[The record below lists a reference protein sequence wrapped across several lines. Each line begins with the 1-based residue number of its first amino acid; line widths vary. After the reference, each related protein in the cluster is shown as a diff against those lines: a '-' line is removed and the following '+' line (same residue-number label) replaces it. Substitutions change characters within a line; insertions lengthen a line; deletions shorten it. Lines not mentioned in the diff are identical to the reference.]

1 MSSSGYRGRNFGPRG
16 ARINGP
22 TNGFNGPRFPHPS
35 FNHPRPPHRLSGPDK
50 WIERANFAPWQ
61 QNKNFLP
68 HPQYRGNLQFRPNN
82 RGRTTGRGILR
93 FSGPGRP
100 SSAQF
105 CMGFIRNPIHRPPL
119 LQEEQD
125 GNKPIL
131 ISQTPLLGSEEERQQ
146 KILETADKLKQ
157 KLSSITEEELTNFW
171 EDDLSVLPN
180 NSSEEE
186 NIRNKGI
193 PELSHEP
200 PELDLTFTDFRDIGR
215 VNCINS
221 KFENVDSKSN
231 NEISISFEQK
241 STNNVINTNDKITII
256 DENNKGKSLI
266 ILDSMYDK
274 DNLLKNDKCYEQI
287 HDDLTNFECNE
298 KNLHFQNNNVPENLI
313 TSISNNI
320 NEKSSNLNKNI
331 TNLLSIESV
340 NDSLLKKSSDVNNI
354 ESILVSTTND
364 DNKLKIDFLQN
375 QNIVQVDTQSINENI
390 TQNININI
398 QHNDD
403 YVETKLLEN
412 NQIQNNLQTNMS
424 QEIYYKNLETIS
436 DCSQNRLSNFS
447 SSSGEIYSNI
457 TCDST
462 SANYND
468 SSIFQ
473 SRIFNIPLRFTPRIG
488 GSKCHWSFQQNGKNL
503 FFRGSQKLSFHG
515 NQISSP
521 RHVASFKSTDLIPVE
536 FDPRAPPPSFMHNVP
551 ISNHEFQQT
560 AIVSFSSN
568 NLPPTFNPNA
578 PPPNIRSKSSAE
590 LSQEWLQPVSSLD
603 LRGQA
608 INTQSNLK
616 IIQPSFA
623 FDPRGL
629 PRISNIPITINEKV
643 SEFNPQQPPPKIH
656 RREKTLQPPPIFDPR
671 LSSQERS
678 NLIAPLDISKSN
690 MIPLNLIE
698 TSSVSDFKIGPIAQ
712 NFSQPPPINI
722 SSHQTFISNVQ
733 VNFQSVIS
741 QTGNEQ
747 EIIREFSLPLPPISI
762 TELPPPPPPPKEPL
776 IDKNS
781 NPNQNINMDDG
792 LEDMQEA
799 MEFAK
804 QVMNLSEEIKNNDTS
819 STFSELSLTPSKIPI
834 PNETSYHSLSIE
846 ETNTNTTKKQKKRE
860 NKNKKCRQNVIY
872 GPELIFERQEDITTI
887 DEKQNLQN
895 QNKKTEDMLLSND
908 QIRPKVIFNL
918 NSKTKRIHKPED
930 SHKISINISDN
941 KEISQQETIQN
952 SNKEKDIYNPKKDYE
967 IRNNK
972 NQQKEIKIKKNSI
985 HSASLTSISTHENS
999 NETSY
1004 HYKNYSKDIEKLK
1017 AHSSNMITFNNII
1030 TPKNQITNP
1039 KKESKKQN
1047 VATSET
1053 LWKNRVISRFLK
1065 MSKNDICNMVN
1076 NSSLR
1081 KFDIVMRHLVKE
1093 RRSSLSLE
1101 LRNTEDE
1108 KMKEYDRE
1116 EFMNQL
1122 NAMLDPS
1129 TVVGITDLPTE
1140 FIHHL
1145 SEVLQLDPMP
1155 FDIESQNVDDD
1166 EIEIINQN
1174 ENLKIN
1180 TCEYANEEN
1189 LKIQSFTQQSDS
1201 QNEEKIEDNF
1211 LYNNEQSIHYSLNTE
1226 LNLNTLREDNLSH
1239 RSISNNINSEIEN
1252 VHKKQP
1258 LFNEADL
1265 DDILSEVTEKT
1276 KNLPNA
1282 SLSIKSE
1289 KFIETCTGALS
1300 IQRVTKTFDSN
1311 VFSQIPTKTE
1321 ADLDVIFSAGIARV
1335 KQLGKNKIN
1344 LDNLKAC
1351 KSNSENRNTFK
1362 SERYERWNRKEDLDT
1377 FRNLTKEEWEAKYGI
1392 ANTTI
1397 SPTIIQKNVFNSDEN
1412 LIKDKNN
1419 CVQRYCSSDSP
1430 MRHLSISPLTRE
1442 ISTYNVDKCISDPDE
1457 IEELQNI
1464 EESESNG
1471 ESSLTSSSD
1480 TDEETI
1486 ASNVTKL
1493 LKVIKEKEKIAK
1505 KKSLNET
1512 IRDEIAAEIEKKWK
1526 EKSKHKEKKSRKHG
1540 KRKKD
1545 KKDKRRREKRK
1556 KKKRSCYS
1564 DSSKFSEKIERSRLS
1579 TKDEIK
1585 KEVIIKQEPTKSEEN
1600 AFNSEINNTMINK
1613 VIDLRIESQCLQ
1625 IEKEQLSAVTNI
1637 TPQSK
1642 NKSADIPMLMLPKTK
1657 AQLKQMP
1664 EPSNTDQMHIMKKTI
1679 EITNNKTNNEKI
1691 KDFLDMNK
1699 DNEITKNNN
1708 ERIDTVS
1715 YTNFSLHQIHVSV
1728 NKELPSSIQSHV
1740 KTISNDTADITS
1752 FKSFN
1757 YNTLNSVTN
1766 LNINNQN
1773 VDQKVCTNISSAE
1786 NKSSGYKKIDIK
1798 AYKERALQRRLKEQ
1812 TISKE
1817 NPVNSI
1823 SFIQESHHVLPV
1835 NESNVELLNVI
1846 KEMKTNET
1854 DINELK
1860 DPRLRIRSISTP
1872 SLEDSDK
1879 EIKQKIS
1886 LNEMDVVQKNE
1897 KSLIPVQLENLSE
1910 NNIIHPINSDFNIFK
1925 ESIKYKKCRNNN
1937 KCSSQ
1942 IITIQEF
1949 DEFRKKEKLKFELEK
1964 KTPSSTIDFFKFKN
1978 IRSEGNKELKLKKE
1992 KSKKS
1997 AEKKKKDSK
2006 PNEFKSPINEK
2017 SIEKYSYKKIS
2028 ENDQESLILNSH
2040 TNDQIE
2046 IKKINND
2053 INENLC
2059 TIQIT
2064 ETCSKNIKEI
2074 NDIKTIQE
2082 QINTN
2087 LNNNNNSI
2095 EKQKNQSI
2103 DNRESINID
2112 KNVTLQINKEII
2124 TENQQIIN
2132 QNLIETKDNQTLIS
2146 LISLEEKNK
2155 EIEKHATEISKL
2167 HTISTESD
2175 NLNLSQYLTIENL
2188 DSEKDTYSE
2197 MSSIGLTFFNQSPS
2211 TEKHMENTILVSNHI
2226 SKESHPLNSHPVIE
2240 QIDLDIQ
2247 KNDHSI
2253 NVKLLKN
2260 LKTYNESISDTK
2272 MDSET
2277 IVKNDGTN
2285 GETNNEEEH
2294 QDKLIFQLKISENH
2308 NKVAKN
2314 ETKSPD
2320 SPSSP
2325 FKGFFA
2331 DTICENDI
2339 CQVSQLCNTKMKN
2352 ENNKKNAIVD
2362 SDQLET
2368 CFNDKSSIIESA
2380 KDYRNNTRSFSKKMK
2395 KDNEITLI
2403 NNLVKEKQNIQDK
2416 TIDNNSFNMRDE
2428 VDIISKTEN
2437 TDVTKNKNDRTYNF
2451 PSEQKKIL
2459 CKFDI
2464 ENHDTFNE
2472 DSEPFIILDEYI
2484 DNANEKSI
2492 EKFSTL
2498 DLDFE
2503 DCIARDANIFT
2514 TKSLQ
2519 IEENSMNNIKS
2530 PCFDSIIFNK
2540 VSESIFDKKDSV
2552 NKGQSH
2558 NNITSM
2564 HEKEKSTLSQKN
2576 ISFSKKLFAPIER
2589 TINIT
2594 DIVSSTSE
2602 LNIEESKIPN
2612 ITEPI
2617 DSIISDISIEC
2628 SQNIIS
2634 TTSKDISQKA
2644 EETPESSVIEMRI
2657 EKENHN
2663 FTISENNS
2671 QHNLESL
2678 NAAVTSFENKTSEKL
2693 NILTEDTNALS
2704 ENFSHITSISETI
2717 PEKNTEFLVLETQEQ
2732 LDNNSID
2739 QEVLVPFEIKMS
2751 NNKNASIDS
2760 AIEYETSKSSN
2771 KIISKKLNQ
2780 KKRNIMLNNIKNKS
2794 RMRLNRCKHKKQKHN
2809 ISKKIIKEVIKSDT
2823 MKITY
2828 PTTKA
2833 AVMAR
2838 MIEIDV
2844 EIHKLMTEKMTLY
2857 KMLTSD
2863 TLPND
2868 DNLQQSNVTYENK
2881 EVEIPMIR
2889 PQTPS
2894 MLMSQLIQNIETNPI
2909 TNQCAKT
2916 NKENLSIKDISNNSV
2931 QSNKFKELHKH
2942 DHYTEKKES
2951 CTFTYNSDDEITCHT
2966 GDIKSLNSAKRKRKK
2981 SRLIKK
2987 LENKLNSNIS
2997 NKDIQNTITEKIK
3010 VNDITHLTSQ
3020 KINIKQGMIQ
3030 QDSDQISV
3038 NEIKSQEDINKI
3050 CTQQIEL
3057 SNKDK
3062 IEMLK
3067 YREID
3072 KIIESTES
3080 QISIE
3085 KNTQT
3090 KIQTLNERNYLIK
3103 DNEKNIEILSKKNI
3117 NNIDNQNNIDNKN
3130 NDEKNIEKS
3139 SENRTPERSSIYSD
3153 DSTWDSLLQNSSVD
3167 DQKKPTTGL
3176 ALLEETYKKE
3186 MAKTRKIKAEARK
3199 KKKKKLQNLLQS
3211 VNVLTPDEEE
3221 LPLSILYIKKL
3232 HQKKKLLDSLEQQ
3245 MKQQTNHNSQLWKNV
3260 VEVINVAKNKTENL
3274 ESFEKQSIESVISH
3288 ALNSEKNT
3296 ESNESK
3302 EKQVVDLKSRNITE
3316 FYTESLI
3323 NHENTNE
3330 KNNNSKQN
3338 NLQILSNKS
3347 QEFFNNKHFQKNL
3360 EINVSSKIANDL
3372 SEISVCDT
3380 YMNIKENLAK
3390 SSEQQTMKNN
3400 NIEIN
3405 QMNSLEDSCLT
3416 ESNLNNIHNNQNIS
3430 NTSENSDIEKVEKKT
3445 DKTNMEFYFQKKFVN
3460 IEKNITTQELIN
3472 NQLIITS
3479 EDVEKNYDTLIESNN
3494 DKNIII
3500 INEKEKIN
3508 SKVQNVNEEKLQD
3521 DNNSIK
3527 EYNNMYHDEHFISL
3541 KEHKE
3546 QHNKRS
3552 SEENNN
3558 QKSISSF
3565 IENIEVSK
3573 TDIFGKKLYKRKR
3586 RNNKTP
3592 LRRSSRNAEESA
3604 KRIKLE
3610 LDIDLNAKQEEKN
3623 SRMSPNTLSTLS
3635 LSSCEEIETIFT
3647 NPKKNRSIQKP
3658 IINRKRCTPMS
3669 PEIEILSHES
3679 NLNNESIKAIKKYK
3693 KHTMSEMMNC
3703 IVRVVDCKHTILNP
3717 TISLNL
3723 LQKYGISRINTNM
3736 YSNSSEIDFLDSVQ
3750 STSTKDILT
3759 ICTKQTSLA
3768 EFSQT
3773 QTSNLI
3779 KTFDDTTRSI
3789 TDQINL
3795 IKIKKISKSV
3805 KNSLVNDKEEH
3816 INNDTEIMPI
3826 LIKEPN
3832 TIDNIQ
3838 NCDKPDIEIVEEKMK
3853 VIKNQQCN
3861 NCESTSTIID
3871 MTKDKELPR
3880 TQYTVHKGPILDIK
3894 VKKKRHRNKTRM
3906 K

>member
-1 MSSSGYRGRNFGPRG
+1 MNSSGYRGRNFGPRG

-22 TNGFNGPRFPHPS
+22 TNVFNGPRFPHPS

-50 WIERANFAPWQ
+50 WIERANFVPWQ

-82 RGRTTGRGILR
+82 RGRTTSHGILR

-100 SSAQF
+100 STAQF

-125 GNKPIL
+125 EDKPIL

-157 KLSSITEEELTNFW
+157 KLSSITEEELKNFW

-215 VNCINS
+215 VDCINS
-221 KFENVDSKSN
+221 KFENVDNKSN

-241 STNNVINTNDKITII
+241 STDNVISTNDKITII
-256 DENNKGKSLI
+256 NENNKGKSLI
-266 ILDSMYDK
+266 ILDSIYDK
-274 DNLLKNDKCYEQI
+274 DNLLKSDKCYEQI
-287 HDDLTNFECNE
+287 HHDLTNFECNE
-298 KNLHFQNNNVPENLI
+298 KNLHFQNNNFVESLI
-313 TSISNNI
+313 SSTSNNM
-320 NEKSSNLNKNI
+320 NEKSSNLNENI

-340 NDSLLKKSSDVNNI
+340 NDSLPKKSPNI
-354 ESILVSTTND
+354 NDIESTTND
-364 DNKLKIDFLQN
+364 DNGLKIDFSQN
-375 QNIVQVDTQSINENI
+375 QNIVQVDTQRINENI
-390 TQNININI
+390 TQDININI

-403 YVETKLLEN
+403 YIETKLLEN
-412 NQIQNNLQTNMS
+412 NQIQNNLQTNIS
-424 QEIYYKNLETIS
+424 QEISHKNLETIY
-436 DCSQNRLSNFS
+436 DYSQNRLSNFS
-447 SSSGEIYSNI
+447 SSNEEIYSNI

-462 SANYND
+462 SATYSNYND

-473 SRIFNIPLRFTPRIG
+473 SRIFNIPFRFTPRIG
-488 GSKCHWSFQQNGKNL
+488 GSKCHWTFQQNRKNL
-503 FFRGSQKLSFHG
+503 FFRESQRLSFHD

-521 RHVASFKSTDLIPVE
+521 RHVASFKSNDLIPIE
-536 FDPRAPPPSFMHNVP
+536 FDPRAPPPFMHNIPV
-551 ISNHEFQQT
+551 SSHEFQKT

-568 NLPPTFNPNA
+568 DLPPTFNPNA
-578 PPPNIRSKSSAE
+578 PPPNIRSKSSIE

-608 INTQSNLK
+608 INNTQSNLK
-616 IIQPSFA
+616 IIQSSSA
-623 FDPRGL
+623 FDPRGPL
-629 PRISNIPITINEKV
+629 PRISNIPITINETV

-656 RREKTLQPPPIFDPR
+656 KREETLQPPPIFDPR

-678 NLIAPLDISKSN
+678 KLIAPLDISGSN
-690 MIPLNLIE
+690 MVPLNLIE
-698 TSSVSDFKIGPIAQ
+698 TSPVSDFKISSVTS

-722 SSHQTFISNVQ
+722 SSHQTFISNMQ
-733 VNFQSVIS
+733 MNFQSVIS
-741 QTGNEQ
+741 QTGNGQ
-747 EIIREFSLPLPPISI
+747 EIIREFSLPLPPRSI
-762 TELPPPPPPPKEPL
+762 TEFPSLPPLPKESL
-776 IDKNS
+776 VEKNFNS
-781 NPNQNINMDDG
+781 NQNISMDDG

-804 QVMNLSEEIKNNDTS
+804 RIMNLSEEIKNNDTP

-834 PNETSYHSLSIE
+834 PNETSSYHSLSIE
-846 ETNTNTTKKQKKRE
+846 EINTNTTKKQKKKE

-872 GPELIFERQEDITTI
+872 GPELIFEKQGHITTI

-895 QNKKTEDMLLSND
+895 QNKKTEDILLSND
-908 QIRPKVIFNL
+908 KIRPKVIFNL
-918 NSKTKRIHKPED
+918 NSKTKRIYKPED
-930 SHKISINISDN
+930 WHKISINISDN
-941 KEISQQETIQN
+941 KEISQQETTQN
-952 SNKEKDIYNPKKDYE
+952 FNKEKGIYNSRKHYE
-967 IRNNK
+967 IRSNQNK
-972 NQQKEIKIKKNSI
+972 NEQKEIKIKKNSV
-985 HSASLTSISTHENS
+985 HSASLTNISTHEKS
-999 NETSY
+999 DDISY
-1004 HYKNYSKDIEKLK
+1004 RYKNYTKDIKKLK
-1017 AHSSNMITFNNII
+1017 AHSSNMITFNNI
-1030 TPKNQITNP
+1030 TTQKNQMINP

-1047 VATSET
+1047 VPTSES
-1053 LWKNRVISRFLK
+1053 LWKDRVINRFLK

-1155 FDIESQNVDDD
+1155 FDIESQNVDND

-1180 TCEYANEEN
+1180 TCEYANEGN
-1189 LKIQSFTQQSDS
+1189 LKIQSFTQQPDS
-1201 QNEEKIEDNF
+1201 QNVHEEKIEDNF
-1211 LYNNEQSIHYSLNTE
+1211 LYNNEESIHYSLNTE
-1226 LNLNTLREDNLSH
+1226 LNLNTSREDTNLSH
-1239 RSISNNINSEIEN
+1239 RSVSNNRNSEN

-1258 LFNEADL
+1258 LFNETDL

-1289 KFIETCTGALS
+1289 KLIETCTGALS

-1311 VFSQIPTKTE
+1311 IFSQIPNKTE

-1335 KQLGKNKIN
+1335 KQLDKNKIN
-1344 LDNLKAC
+1344 LDNLRAR
-1351 KSNSENRNTFK
+1351 KSNSEDRNTFK
-1362 SERYERWNRKEDLDT
+1362 SERYERWNRKEDPDT

-1397 SPTIIQKNVFNSDEN
+1397 SPTIIRKNVFNSDEN
-1412 LIKDKNN
+1412 LTKDKNN
-1419 CVQRYCSSDSP
+1419 CIQRYCSPDLS
-1430 MRHLSISPLTRE
+1430 MRHLSISPLTRK
-1442 ISTYNVDKCISDPDE
+1442 ISTYNVDKCISDPNE
-1457 IEELQNI
+1457 IEELQNT
-1464 EESESNG
+1464 EGSESSD

-1480 TDEETI
+1480 TDEEI
-1486 ASNVTKL
+1486 VASNVTKL
-1493 LKVIKEKEKIAK
+1493 LKIIKEKEKIAK

-1512 IRDEIAAEIEKKWK
+1512 IRDEVAAEIEKKWK
-1526 EKSKHKEKKSRKHG
+1526 EKNKHKERKSRKYG
-1540 KRKKD
+1540 KKKKD
-1545 KKDKRRREKRK
+1545 KKNKRKREKRK
-1556 KKKRSCYS
+1556 KKKRNYYS
-1564 DSSKFSEKIERSRLS
+1564 DSSKFSEKIERSRLL
-1579 TKDEIK
+1579 TKNEIK

-1600 AFNSEINNTMINK
+1600 ASFNSEINNTMINK

-1625 IEKEQLSAVTNI
+1625 IEKEQLSTITN
-1637 TPQSK
+1637 TTSQSK
-1642 NKSADIPMLMLPKTK
+1642 NKSVNIPMLMQPKTK

-1664 EPSNTDQMHIMKKTI
+1664 ESSNTDQMHIMKKTI

-1691 KDFLDMNK
+1691 KDLLDMNK

-1708 ERIDTVS
+1708 EQIDTVS

-1728 NKELPSSIQSHV
+1728 NKELPSSIQPHV

-1773 VDQKVCTNISSAE
+1773 VGQKVCTSISSAE
-1786 NKSSGYKKIDIK
+1786 NKNSGYKKIDIK

-1812 TISKE
+1812 TISKK

-1823 SFIQESHHVLPV
+1823 SFIQESHVLPV
-1835 NESNVELLNVI
+1835 NESNIELLDVM

-1860 DPRLRIRSISTP
+1860 DPRLRIRSINTSF
-1872 SLEDSDK
+1872 LEDSDK

-1886 LNEMDVVQKNE
+1886 LKEMDVVQKNE
-1897 KSLIPVQLENLSE
+1897 KSLIQLQNPSE
-1910 NNIIHPINSDFNIFK
+1910 NNIIHPINSDLNTFQD
-1925 ESIKYKKCRNNN
+1925 SIKYKKYRNDN

-1942 IITIQEF
+1942 IITIREF
-1949 DEFRKKEKLKFELEK
+1949 DEFRKKEKSKFELEK
-1964 KTPSSTIDFFKFKN
+1964 KKSSSTIDFFKFKN
-1978 IRSEGNKELKLKKE
+1978 IRSEGSKELKLKKE

-2006 PNEFKSPINEK
+2006 SNESRSPIKEK

-2028 ENDQESLILNSH
+2028 EYDQESLILNSH
-2040 TNDQIE
+2040 TNNQTE

-2053 INENLC
+2053 VNENLC

-2064 ETCSKNIKEI
+2064 ETCSKNIEGI

-2082 QINTN
+2082 QTNTN
-2087 LNNNNNSI
+2087 SI
-2095 EKQKNQSI
+2095 VKQKNQQSI
-2103 DNRESINID
+2103 DNRESVNID
-2112 KNVTLQINKEII
+2112 KNVTLQVNKEII

-2132 QNLIETKDNQTLIS
+2132 QNLIETKDDQS
-2146 LISLEEKNK
+2146 LISLSSGEKNNIK
-2155 EIEKHATEISKL
+2155 EIEKYATEVNKL
-2167 HTISTESD
+2167 HTISTESES
-2175 NLNLSQYLTIENL
+2175 LNLSQYLTIENL
-2188 DSEKDTYSE
+2188 DIEKNTYSE
-2197 MSSIGLTFFNQSPS
+2197 MSSIGLTFFNHTPS
-2211 TEKHMENTILVSNHI
+2211 IEKRMENTICLVSNHI
-2226 SKESHPLNSHPVIE
+2226 SKESHPLIE
-2240 QIDLDIQ
+2240 QIDIDIQ
-2247 KNDHSI
+2247 KNDDSI
-2253 NVKLLKN
+2253 NVKFLKN
-2260 LKTYNESISDTK
+2260 VETYNESISDTK
-2272 MDSET
+2272 MDSKT

-2285 GETNNEEEH
+2285 EETNNGEEH
-2294 QDKLIFQLKISENH
+2294 KDKFIFQLKTSENH
-2308 NKVAKN
+2308 NKIVKN
-2314 ETKSPD
+2314 EAKSPD

-2325 FKGFFA
+2325 FKGFYA

-2339 CQVSQLCNTKMKN
+2339 CQVSQLCNTKMKT
-2352 ENNKKNAIVD
+2352 ESNKKNVIEN

-2368 CFNDKSSIIESA
+2368 CFNDRPIIESA
-2380 KDYRNNTRSFSKKMK
+2380 KDYRNNTRSFSKKIK
-2395 KDNEITLI
+2395 KDNEIILI

-2416 TIDNNSFNMRDE
+2416 TIDNNNLNMRNE
-2428 VDIISKTEN
+2428 VDIIISKTEN
-2437 TDVTKNKNDRTYNF
+2437 TDVSKNKNDRTYNF
-2451 PSEQKKIL
+2451 PPEQKKIL
-2459 CKFDI
+2459 CRFNI

-2472 DSEPFIILDEYI
+2472 DSKTFIVLDEYV

-2514 TKSLQ
+2514 NKSLQ
-2519 IEENSMNNIKS
+2519 VEENSMNNIKS
-2530 PCFDSIIFNK
+2530 SCFDPIIFNK

-2552 NKGQSH
+2552 NKEQSH
-2558 NNITSM
+2558 NNIISM

-2576 ISFSKKLFAPIER
+2576 ISFSKKLFAPVER

-2594 DIVSSTSE
+2594 DIVSCTSE
-2602 LNIEESKIPN
+2602 SNIEESKMPN

-2617 DSIISDISIEC
+2617 NSIISDISIEC

-2634 TTSKDISQKA
+2634 TTSKDISQKT

-2663 FTISENNS
+2663 FTIPENNS
-2671 QHNLESL
+2671 RHNLESL
-2678 NAAVTSFENKTSEKL
+2678 NAAVTSSENKTSEKL
-2693 NILTEDTNALS
+2693 NILTEDTNTPS
-2704 ENFSHITSISETI
+2704 ENCSFIASISETI
-2717 PEKNTEFLVLETQEQ
+2717 SEKNAEFLVLETQEE
-2732 LDNNSID
+2732 LDHNSTD
-2739 QEVLVPFEIKMS
+2739 QQVLVPFEIKMS

-2760 AIEYETSKSSN
+2760 AIEYEASKSSN
-2771 KIISKKLNQ
+2771 KTISKKLNQ
-2780 KKRNIMLNNIKNKS
+2780 KKRNIILNNIKNKS

-2823 MKITY
+2823 IKITH

-2833 AVMAR
+2833 DVMAR

-2857 KMLTSD
+2857 KMVT

-2868 DNLQQSNVTYENK
+2868 DNLQQNNVTYENK
-2881 EVEIPMIR
+2881 EVGIPVIK
-2889 PQTPS
+2889 PQTSS

-2909 TNQCAKT
+2909 TNQCVKK
-2916 NKENLSIKDISNNSV
+2916 NKENLSINDIPNNPM
-2931 QSNKFKELHKH
+2931 QSNRFKALHKY

-2951 CTFTYNSDDEITCHT
+2951 CTFNSDDEIAYHI
-2966 GDIKSLNSAKRKRKK
+2966 GDIKSLNPVKRKRKK
-2981 SRLIKK
+2981 SKKLIKK

-2997 NKDIQNTITEKIK
+2997 SKDIQNTMTEKIK

-3020 KINIKQGMIQ
+3020 KINIKQGIIR

-3038 NEIKSQEDINKI
+3038 NEIKSQEDMNKI
-3050 CTQQIEL
+3050 SIQQIEL

-3067 YREID
+3067 SQEID

-3080 QISIE
+3080 VERNI
-3085 KNTQT
+3085 QT
-3090 KIQTLNERNYLIK
+3090 KIQTLNERNYLK

-3117 NNIDNQNNIDNKN
+3117 NLDNKN

-3139 SENRTPERSSIYSD
+3139 SENKTPERSSIYSD

-3186 MAKTRKIKAEARK
+3186 MAKTRRIKAEARK

-3211 VNVLTPDEEE
+3211 VNILTPDEEE

-3260 VEVINVAKNKTENL
+3260 VEVINVAKNKTEDL
-3274 ESFEKQSIESVISH
+3274 ESFEKQSIAGVISH
-3288 ALNSEKNT
+3288 VLNSEKNI
-3296 ESNESK
+3296 ESNENK
-3302 EKQVVDLKSRNITE
+3302 EKQIDLKSRNITE

-3323 NHENTNE
+3323 NHENKNE
-3330 KNNNSKQN
+3330 RNNNSKQN
-3338 NLQILSNKS
+3338 NLQILSDKS
-3347 QEFFNNKHFQKNL
+3347 QEFLNNKHFQKNL

-3372 SEISVCDT
+3372 SEISICDT

-3390 SSEQQTMKNN
+3390 SCEQQTMKNN

-3405 QMNSLEDSCLT
+3405 QMNSLEDSNSCLI

-3430 NTSENSDIEKVEKKT
+3430 NTSGNSDIEKIEKKT
-3445 DKTNMEFYFQKKFVN
+3445 DKTDMEFYFQKKLVN
-3460 IEKNITTQELIN
+3460 IEKNITTQEVIN

-3508 SKVQNVNEEKLQD
+3508 SKIQNVNEEKLQD
-3521 DNNSIK
+3521 NKDNNTIK
-3527 EYNNMYHDEHFISL
+3527 EFNNIYQDEHFISL

-3546 QHNKRS
+3546 HNKLS
-3552 SEENNN
+3552 NEENNN

-3573 TDIFGKKLYKRKR
+3573 NDIFGKKLCKRKR
-3586 RNNKTP
+3586 GNNKTP
-3592 LRRSSRNAEESA
+3592 LRRSSRYAEESA

-3610 LDIDLNAKQEEKN
+3610 VDICLNKQEEMN
-3623 SRMSPNTLSTLS
+3623 SRMSPNTLSVS
-3635 LSSCEEIETIFT
+3635 LSPCEEIKTIFT
-3647 NPKKNRSIQKP
+3647 NSKKNRSIQKP

-3679 NLNNESIKAIKKYK
+3679 NLNNKSMKAIKKYK

-3736 YSNSSEIDFLDSVQ
+3736 YSNSSEIDFLDSMQ

-3759 ICTKQTSLA
+3759 ICTKQASLT

-3773 QTSNLI
+3773 QTSKLI
-3779 KTFDDTTRSI
+3779 KTFDDTTRST

-3795 IKIKKISKSV
+3795 VKIKKISKSI
-3805 KNSLVNDKEEH
+3805 KNSLVNDKEEY

-3832 TIDNIQ
+3832 TMDNIQ
-3838 NCDKPDIEIVEEKMK
+3838 NYDKPDIEIMEEKMK
-3853 VIKNQQCN
+3853 VIKNQQYN
-3861 NCESTSTIID
+3861 NCESTPTVIN
-3871 MTKDKELPR
+3871 MTEDKELLR

-3894 VKKKRHRNKTRM
+3894 VKKKRHHNKTRM

>member
-1 MSSSGYRGRNFGPRG
+1 MNSSGYRGRNFGPRG

-22 TNGFNGPRFPHPS
+22 TCGFNGPRFPHPS

-61 QNKNFLP
+61 QNKNFFP

-100 SSAQF
+100 STAQF
-105 CMGFIRNPIHRPPL
+105 CMGFIRNPVHRPPL

-125 GNKPIL
+125 GDKSIL

-215 VNCINS
+215 VDCINS

-241 STNNVINTNDKITII
+241 STDNVISTNDKITII

-266 ILDSMYDK
+266 ILDSICDK
-274 DNLLKNDKCYEQI
+274 NNLLKNDKCYKQI
-287 HDDLTNFECNE
+287 HHDLTNFEYNE
-298 KNLHFQNNNVPENLI
+298 KNLHFQNNNVQESLI
-313 TSISNNI
+313 TSNNI

-340 NDSLLKKSSDVNNI
+340 NDSLPKKSPNVNNI
-354 ESILVSTTND
+354 ESILVSTTN
-364 DNKLKIDFLQN
+364 NNNELKINFSQN
-375 QNIVQVDTQSINENI
+375 QNIVQIDTQSINENI
-390 TQNININI
+390 TQDININV
-398 QHNDD
+398 QHNND

-412 NQIQNNLQTNMS
+412 NQIQNNLQTNIS
-424 QEIYYKNLETIS
+424 QEISYKNLETIS

-457 TCDST
+457 SCDST
-462 SANYND
+462 STTCSNYND

-488 GSKCHWSFQQNGKNL
+488 GSKYHWTFQQNGKNL
-503 FFRGSQKLSFHG
+503 FFKGSQRLSFHD

-521 RHVASFKSTDLIPVE
+521 RHVTSFKSTDLIPVE
-536 FDPRAPPPSFMHNVP
+536 FDPRAPPPPFMHNIP
-551 ISNHEFQQT
+551 ISSHEFQQT

-568 NLPPTFNPNA
+568 NLPPTFNPNT
-578 PPPNIRSKSSAE
+578 PPPNIRPKSNIE
-590 LSQEWLQPVSSLD
+590 LSEEWLQPVPSLN
-603 LRGQA
+603 LRDQT

-616 IIQPSFA
+616 VIQPSA
-623 FDPRGL
+623 FDPRGS
-629 PRISNIPITINEKV
+629 PRISNIPITINEKI

-656 RREKTLQPPPIFDPR
+656 RREKILQPPPIFDPR

-678 NLIAPLDISKSN
+678 NLIAPLDISGSN
-690 MIPLNLIE
+690 MIPFNLIE
-698 TSSVSDFKIGPIAQ
+698 TSPVSDFKIDPVTQ

-733 VNFQSVIS
+733 VNFQSIIS

-747 EIIREFSLPLPPISI
+747 KIIREFSLPLPPINI

-776 IDKNS
+776 IEKNS
-781 NPNQNINMDDG
+781 NLNQNVNMDDG

-804 QVMNLSEEIKNNDTS
+804 QIMNLSEEINNDTP
-819 STFSELSLTPSKIPI
+819 STFSELSLTSKIPI
-834 PNETSYHSLSIE
+834 PNETSSYHSLSIE
-846 ETNTNTTKKQKKRE
+846 ETNTNTTKKQKKME

-872 GPELIFERQEDITTI
+872 GPELIFEKQKNTTII

-895 QNKKTEDMLLSND
+895 QNKKTEDILLSND

-930 SHKISINISDN
+930 WHKISINISDN
-941 KEISQQETIQN
+941 KEISQQKTIQN
-952 SNKEKDIYNPKKDYE
+952 SNKEKDIYNPRKHYE
-967 IRNNK
+967 IRNNQNK

-985 HSASLTSISTHENS
+985 HSASLTNISTHEKS
-999 NETSY
+999 NDTCY
-1004 HYKNYSKDIEKLK
+1004 HYKNYTKDIEK

-1030 TPKNQITNP
+1030 TQNNNQMINP
-1039 KKESKKQN
+1039 KKGSKEQN
-1047 VATSET
+1047 VATSES

-1155 FDIESQNVDDD
+1155 FDIESQNIDDD

-1189 LKIQSFTQQSDS
+1189 LKIQSFIQPDF
-1201 QNEEKIEDNF
+1201 QNVHEEKIEDNF
-1211 LYNNEQSIHYSLNTE
+1211 LYNNKESIHYSLNTE
-1226 LNLNTLREDNLSH
+1226 LNLNTSRENTNLSH
-1239 RSISNNINSEIEN
+1239 KSISNNINSEIEN
-1252 VHKKQP
+1252 IHKKQP

-1289 KFIETCTGALS
+1289 KFIETCTSALS

-1311 VFSQIPTKTE
+1311 IFSQIPNKTE
-1321 ADLDVIFSAGIARV
+1321 TDLDVIFSAGIARV
-1335 KQLGKNKIN
+1335 KQLGNNKIN
-1344 LDNLKAC
+1344 LDNLRTR
-1351 KSNSENRNTFK
+1351 KSNFEDCNTFK
-1362 SERYERWNRKEDLDT
+1362 SERYERWNRKEDPDT

-1392 ANTTI
+1392 ANTAI
-1397 SPTIIQKNVFNSDEN
+1397 SPTIIRKNVFNNDEN

-1419 CVQRYCSSDSP
+1419 CIQRYCSSDSS
-1430 MRHLSISPLTRE
+1430 MRHLSPLTHE
-1442 ISTYNVDKCISDPDE
+1442 ISTYNVDKYISEPNE
-1457 IEELQNI
+1457 IEELQSI
-1464 EESESNG
+1464 EESKSG
-1471 ESSLTSSSD
+1471 ESSLISSSD
-1480 TDEETI
+1480 TDEETV

-1512 IRDEIAAEIEKKWK
+1512 IRDEVAAEIEKKWK
-1526 EKSKHKEKKSRKHG
+1526 EKSKHKEKKSRKRG

-1564 DSSKFSEKIERSRLS
+1564 DSSKFSGKIERSRLL
-1579 TKDEIK
+1579 TMKDEIK
-1585 KEVIIKQEPTKSEEN
+1585 KEVIVKQEPTKSEEN
-1600 AFNSEINNTMINK
+1600 ASFNSEINNTIINK

-1625 IEKEQLSAVTNI
+1625 IEKEQLSAVTN
-1637 TPQSK
+1637 TTSQSK
-1642 NKSADIPMLMLPKTK
+1642 NKSTDIPMQPKTK

-1664 EPSNTDQMHIMKKTI
+1664 ESNNTDQMHMKKTI

-1691 KDFLDMNK
+1691 KDLLDMNK
-1699 DNEITKNNN
+1699 DTEITKNNN

-1740 KTISNDTADITS
+1740 KSNDTPDITS
-1752 FKSFN
+1752 LKSFN

-1773 VDQKVCTNISSAE
+1773 VDQKVCTSISSAE

-1835 NESNVELLNVI
+1835 NQSNVELLNVM
-1846 KEMKTNET
+1846 KETKKNET

-1886 LNEMDVVQKNE
+1886 NLNEMDIVQKNE
-1897 KSLIPVQLENLSE
+1897 KSLIPVQLENPSE
-1910 NNIIHPINSDFNIFK
+1910 NNIIRPINSDLNILK
-1925 ESIKYKKCRNNN
+1925 DSIKYKKCRNDN

-1949 DEFRKKEKLKFELEK
+1949 DEFRKKEKLKFESDK
-1964 KTPSSTIDFFKFKN
+1964 KKPSSTIDFFKFKN
-1978 IRSEGNKELKLKKE
+1978 IRSEGSKELKLKKE

-1997 AEKKKKDSK
+1997 IEKKKKDSK
-2006 PNEFKSPINEK
+2006 PNESRSPINEK

-2059 TIQIT
+2059 TTQIT
-2064 ETCSKNIKEI
+2064 ETCSKNIKGI
-2074 NDIKTIQE
+2074 NDVKTIQE
-2082 QINTN
+2082 QIHT
-2087 LNNNNNSI
+2087 NSI
-2095 EKQKNQSI
+2095 VKEKNQQST
-2103 DNRESINID
+2103 DNRESINVN
-2112 KNVTLQINKEII
+2112 KNVTFQINKEII

-2132 QNLIETKDNQTLIS
+2132 QNLIETKDDQNLIS
-2146 LISLEEKNK
+2146 LISSGEKNNIK
-2155 EIEKHATEISKL
+2155 EIEKHAIEINKL
-2167 HTISTESD
+2167 HTISTESE

-2188 DSEKDTYSE
+2188 NIEKDTYSE
-2197 MSSIGLTFFNQSPS
+2197 MSSIGSTFFSHTPS

-2226 SKESHPLNSHPVIE
+2226 SKESHPLIE
-2240 QIDLDIQ
+2240 QIDVDIQ

-2253 NVKLLKN
+2253 NVKKLLKN
-2260 LKTYNESISDTK
+2260 IETYNESISDMK
-2272 MDSET
+2272 MDSEA
-2277 IVKNDGTN
+2277 IVKNDGIN
-2285 GETNNEEEH
+2285 GETNDEEEH
-2294 QDKLIFQLKISENH
+2294 QDKLIFQLKTLENH
-2308 NKVAKN
+2308 NKVIKN

-2339 CQVSQLCNTKMKN
+2339 CQVSQLCNAKMKS
-2352 ENNKKNAIVD
+2352 ESNKKNVIMD
-2362 SDQLET
+2362 SDQLKT
-2368 CFNDKSSIIESA
+2368 CFNDRAPIIESV
-2380 KDYRNNTRSFSKKMK
+2380 KDYRNNARSFSKKMK

-2416 TIDNNSFNMRDE
+2416 TIDNNSLNMRDE
-2428 VDIISKTEN
+2428 VDIIISKTEN
-2437 TDVTKNKNDRTYNF
+2437 TDITKNKNDLTYNF

-2472 DSEPFIILDEYI
+2472 DSEPFIVLDDYI

-2492 EKFSTL
+2492 EKFNTL

-2519 IEENSMNNIKS
+2519 VEENSMNNIKS

-2552 NKGQSH
+2552 NKGQSQ

-2602 LNIEESKIPN
+2602 SNIEESKMPN

-2617 DSIISDISIEC
+2617 DSVISDISIEC
-2628 SQNIIS
+2628 SQNIIN

-2644 EETPESSVIEMRI
+2644 EEIPESSVIEMRI

-2663 FTISENNS
+2663 FIISENNS

-2678 NAAVTSFENKTSEKL
+2678 SAAITSSENKTSEKL
-2693 NILTEDTNALS
+2693 NINLTEDTNTLS
-2704 ENFSHITSISETI
+2704 ENFSLASISETI
-2717 PEKNTEFLVLETQEQ
+2717 PEKNTEFLVLETQEE
-2732 LDNNSID
+2732 LDNSID
-2739 QEVLVPFEIKMS
+2739 QQILVPFEIKMS

-2760 AIEYETSKSSN
+2760 AIEYEASKNSN
-2771 KIISKKLNQ
+2771 KTISKKLIQ

-2794 RMRLNRCKHKKQKHN
+2794 RMRLNRCKYKKQKHN
-2809 ISKKIIKEVIKSDT
+2809 ISKKVIKKVIKSDT
-2823 MKITY
+2823 IKNITY
-2828 PTTKA
+2828 PNTKA
-2833 AVMAR
+2833 AIMAR

-2857 KMLTSD
+2857 KMLTSG

-2868 DNLQQSNVTYENK
+2868 DNLQQNNVTYENK
-2881 EVEIPMIR
+2881 EVGIPVIR

-2894 MLMSQLIQNIETNPI
+2894 MLMSQLIQNIETNPV

-2916 NKENLSIKDISNNSV
+2916 NKENLSIKDIPNNPM
-2931 QSNKFKELHKH
+2931 QSNKFKILHKH
-2942 DHYTEKKES
+2942 DHYTEKKEN
-2951 CTFTYNSDDEITCHT
+2951 CTFTYNSDDEITCHI
-2966 GDIKSLNSAKRKRKK
+2966 GDIKSLSSTKRKRKK

-3010 VNDITHLTSQ
+3010 VNDITSQ
-3020 KINIKQGMIQ
+3020 KINIKQGMIE

-3038 NEIKSQEDINKI
+3038 NEIKSQEDMNKI

-3067 YREID
+3067 YQEID

-3085 KNTQT
+3085 KNIQT
-3090 KIQTLNERNYLIK
+3090 KIQTFNERNYLIK
-3103 DNEKNIEILSKKNI
+3103 DNERNIEILNKKSI
-3117 NNIDNQNNIDNKN
+3117 NIDNKN

-3186 MAKTRKIKAEARK
+3186 MAKTRRIKAEARK

-3211 VNVLTPDEEE
+3211 VNILTPDEEE

-3260 VEVINVAKNKTENL
+3260 VEVINVTKNETENL
-3274 ESFEKQSIESVISH
+3274 ESFEKQSVEDVISH
-3288 ALNSEKNT
+3288 VLNSEKNT
-3296 ESNESK
+3296 ESNENK
-3302 EKQVVDLKSRNITE
+3302 EKQIIDLKSRDIAE
-3316 FYTESLI
+3316 FYTESLM
-3323 NHENTNE
+3323 NHENKNE
-3330 KNNNSKQN
+3330 RNNNSKQN

-3372 SEISVCDT
+3372 SEISICDT
-3380 YMNIKENLAK
+3380 YMNIKENLTK

-3405 QMNSLEDSCLT
+3405 QMNSLEGSNSCLT

-3430 NTSENSDIEKVEKKT
+3430 NSSENSDIEKVEKKT
-3445 DKTNMEFYFQKKFVN
+3445 DKTNMEFYFQKKLVN
-3460 IEKNITTQELIN
+3460 TEKNITTQEFIN

-3479 EDVEKNYDTLIESNN
+3479 EDVEKNYDTLIEPNN

-3521 DNNSIK
+3521 DKDNNTIK
-3527 EYNNMYHDEHFISL
+3527 EFNNIYQDEHFISL

-3546 QHNKRS
+3546 QHNKCS

-3558 QKSISSF
+3558 QSSF

-3573 TDIFGKKLYKRKR
+3573 SDIFDKKLYKRKR

-3592 LRRSSRNAEESA
+3592 LRRSSRYAEESA

-3610 LDIDLNAKQEEKN
+3610 VDIDLNAKQEEKN
-3623 SRMSPNTLSTLS
+3623 SKISPNTLSIS
-3635 LSSCEEIETIFT
+3635 LSPCEEIETIFT
-3647 NPKKNRSIQKP
+3647 NSKKNRSIQKP

-3669 PEIEILSHES
+3669 PEIKILSHES
-3679 NLNNESIKAIKKYK
+3679 NLNNESLKAIKKYK

-3703 IVRVVDCKHTILNP
+3703 IVRVVDCKHMILNP

-3723 LQKYGISRINTNM
+3723 LQKYGISKINTNM

-3759 ICTKQTSLA
+3759 ICTKQASLT
-3768 EFSQT
+3768 EFSRT
-3773 QTSNLI
+3773 QTSKLI
-3779 KTFDDTTRSI
+3779 KTFDDTTGPI
-3789 TDQINL
+3789 TDQLNL

-3816 INNDTEIMPI
+3816 NNDTEIMPI

-3832 TIDNIQ
+3832 ITNNIQ

-3853 VIKNQQCN
+3853 VIKNQQYN
-3861 NCESTSTIID
+3861 NCESTPTVIN
-3871 MTKDKELPR
+3871 MTEDKELPR

-3894 VKKKRHRNKTRM
+3894 VKKKRHHNKIRM